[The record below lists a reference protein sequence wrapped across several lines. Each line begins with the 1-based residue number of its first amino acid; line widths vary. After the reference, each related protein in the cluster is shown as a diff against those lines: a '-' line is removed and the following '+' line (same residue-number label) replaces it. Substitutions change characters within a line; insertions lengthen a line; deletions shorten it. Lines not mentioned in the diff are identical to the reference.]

1 MRKRGAHATGVRNSA
16 LVLEMRVPRLESAH
30 LHMAK
35 IRIRSAGKLLAWFMR
50 GLGATLRVEVR
61 DCAGGVFDPN
71 RGEIIWAFWHNKMFL
86 FPWLFE
92 HWFPDRDGT
101 VLTSPSGDGQ
111 IIADVCAEFD
121 LIAAR
126 GSSSKPQ
133 KGMAALILLA
143 ERLKA
148 GSDVGIT
155 PDGPRG
161 PCHTLQPG
169 LLKLAQLSGCP
180 ILPARVHYSR
190 AHVFKTWDRFELP
203 LPGAHV
209 VIELGP
215 WFHIPRRL
223 SGEDFDRQRAGLENH
238 LRQPVLAQS

>member
-1 MRKRGAHATGVRNSA
+1 
-16 LVLEMRVPRLESAH
+16 
-30 LHMAK
+30 MAK
-35 IRIRSAGKLLAWFMR
+35 FRIRSAGKLLAWLMR
-50 GLGATLRVEVR
+50 GIGATLRVELR
-61 DCAGGVFDPN
+61 DTTGRVFDPT

-111 IIADVCAEFD
+111 VIADVCAEFG

-143 ERLKA
+143 EQLKA

-161 PCHTLQPG
+161 PCFQLQPG
-169 LLKLAQLSGCP
+169 LLKLAQLTGRP

-190 AHVFKTWDRFELP
+190 SWKFNTWDHFELP
-203 LPGAHV
+203 LPGARV

-215 WFHIPRRL
+215 LYDVPRRL
-223 SGEDFDRQRAGLENH
+223 DEAAFENLRAEVESH
-238 LRQPVLAQS
+238 LRQPVIVS

>member
-1 MRKRGAHATGVRNSA
+1 
-16 LVLEMRVPRLESAH
+16 
-30 LHMAK
+30 MAK
-35 IRIRSAGKLLAWFMR
+35 IRIRSAGKLLAWLMR
-50 GLGATLRVEVR
+50 GIGASLRVEVR
-61 DCAGGVFDPN
+61 DLSGAVFDPG
-71 RGEIIWAFWHNKMFL
+71 RGEVIWAFWHNKMFL

-111 IIADVCAEFD
+111 VIADVCAEFG

-143 ERLKA
+143 EQLKA

-161 PCHTLQPG
+161 PRYELQPG
-169 LLKLAQLSGCP
+169 LLKLAQLTGRP
-180 ILPARVHYSR
+180 ILPARVRYSR
-190 AHVFKTWDRFELP
+190 SFRFKTWDRFELP
-203 LPGAHV
+203 LPGARV

-215 WFHIPRRL
+215 FFEVPRRL
-223 SGEDFDRQRAGLENH
+223 SEAEFESRRLALEVA
-238 LRQPVLAQS
+238 LRKAACF

>member
-1 MRKRGAHATGVRNSA
+1 MTNEESKKVGKARKPAC
-16 LVLEMRVPRLESAH
+16 LLEMGVPHSQSASYF
-30 LHMAK
+30 MAK
-35 IRIRSAGKLLAWFMR
+35 IRVRSAGKLLAWLMR
-50 GLGATLRVEVR
+50 GIGATLRVEVR
-61 DCAGGVFDPN
+61 DLTGRVYDPG

-111 IIADVCAEFD
+111 VIADVCAEFG

-133 KGMAALILLA
+133 KGLAALILLA
-143 ERLKA
+143 EQLQA

-161 PCHTLQPG
+161 PCYEMQPG
-169 LLKLAQLSGCP
+169 LLKLAQLTGRP
-180 ILPARVHYSR
+180 ILPARVRYSR
-190 AHVFKTWDRFELP
+190 SWQFQTWDRFELP
-203 LPGAHV
+203 LPGADV
-209 VIELGP
+209 LIELGP
-215 WFHIPRRL
+215 FFEVPRRL
-223 SGEDFDRQRAGLENH
+223 SEAEFESRRVALESC
-238 LRQPVLAQS
+238 LRQPLRP